1 MTHSIISLLQYGYLA
16 VICLMTAQAIFSI
29 RLRLYIWEEPE
40 RAWLNS
46 APTVYREPKL
56 SFTIL
61 LPAYHEEAL
70 YAETIQ
76 KVYDLNYPK
85 RLVQVLALLR
95 EHDIGTINVARARLK
110 QLRAPNVELLVTN
123 DKHGGKPH
131 QLNLGLKVAR
141 GDIVTIFDAED
152 EPHPDI
158 LQVINTIFLN
168 ESVDVVQ
175 SGVQLMNHNTKWF
188 CFLNVLEYFFWF
200 KSSLHFFA
208 RCGMTPLGGN
218 TVFVRRRLM
227 EHLGGWD
234 HTTLTEDAD
243 LGIRLC
249 IARANL
255 RILYDDEFVT
265 KEETPPTIK
274 QFIKQRTR
282 WNQGFIQILLR
293 GRWLKLK
300 RPSQKLLALYV
311 LLLPETLAFFTV
323 MLPVSVVMLFFIKL
337 PLWIAILTFMPLYC
351 FILAMCIDL
360 AGLHEFV
367 KVHHRKWKWR
377 EALTLV
383 IAFFPYQLLLGI
395 GAIRAVWRQVR
406 GASNWEKT
414 AHIGQHKANSSRP
427 QPPAPLPPPKP
438 WRPGEQAQDPSASLT
453 LVRAANF
460 FVHAFAPRAQA
471 DSLTITGAARS
482 LPESTPNTSAEKQRL
497 FGARPRLLPRRDSLK
512 VPHRIQRREIPLPGW
527 LEGLGIALILG
538 AALAFQ
544 ALNMFHAAYTSD
556 EGMMMA
562 NSQAILQGKITPY
575 AYDYSQPPLGWIQI
589 AGWARLTGGIASFG
603 NAINSGRVLM
613 LILAAASSLLL
624 YLITSRLS
632 GSRGAAL
639 LAMLLYTLSPL
650 SLLYRDQVLLYNI
663 GTFWLLLSLW
673 LVTTS
678 KSRLGTFALA
688 AAALG
693 VAILSDGLFLVFLPV
708 MLYAVSVH
716 ATSFQRKFSKV
727 AFVYMTLAISSVYI
741 LLALLKSEFLP
752 SGDPFAHPSLIGTFL
767 PLLKSQFLPSGNLL
781 ADPSLIV
788 AFLLKTQTS
797 LANQQSNAIWQTWLQ
812 TDLLFIAAGTAAMF
826 VNILGGT
833 VNRFQRLAALL
844 GVTFW
849 VVLIASNVWH
859 PYSIVPLLPF
869 LALNIALAL
878 NTPLRWLTRHVGFD
892 LARAF
897 LLFVVVGTL
906 VAADIQH
913 AQPLLAPNGSQ
924 PQQQAM
930 TWIRDNAPRNAV
942 IITNSYMYADLLDP
956 QGMAVG
962 GGTPFTKAQIYTNAA
977 LDPAIAQ
984 GQLNEQWQNIDFLVV
999 DAGMLKEIR
1008 TDRRFTLLNEAFHH
1022 ATLRVSFGSNQD
1034 GTQIEIYQV
1043 ITPGSMQATERGMG
1057 AERHISWLYDQR
1069 PLQALF
1075 GCSLVSPLLC

>member
-1 MTHSIISLLQYGYLA
+1 MTNAIIPLLQYTYLA
-16 VICLMTAQAIFSI
+16 IICLMTAQAIFSI

-85 RLVQVLALLR
+85 KLVQVLALLR
-95 EHDIGTINVARARLK
+95 EHDTGTIQVTREKLK

-249 IARANL
+249 IAKAHV

-265 KEETPPTIK
+265 KEETPHTIK

-293 GRWLKLK
+293 GRWLQLK

-311 LLLPETLAFFTV
+311 LLLPEILAFFTV

-337 PLWIAILTFMPLYC
+337 PLWIAVLTFMPLYC

-395 GAIRAVWRQVR
+395 GAIRAFWRQVR

-414 AHIGQHKANSSRP
+414 AHIGQHKASSPRP
-427 QPPAPLPPPKP
+427 QPPAPLPAPDP
-438 WRPGEQAQDPSASLT
+438 WHPEQARDPGASMT

-471 DSLTITGAARS
+471 DSLAITGAAPG
-482 LPESTPNTSAEKQRL
+482 LPEGIPWTSAEKQRL
-497 FGARPRLLPRRDSLK
+497 LRAPTRLLPRRETLK
-512 VPHRIQRREIPLPGW
+512 IAQRAQPRDIPLPSW
-527 LEGLGIALILG
+527 LEGLGVVLMLG
-538 AALAFQ
+538 ASLAFQ
-544 ALNMFHAAYTSD
+544 ALNLFHAAYTPD
-556 EGMMMA
+556 EGTLMA
-562 NSQAILQGKITPY
+562 NAQAILQGKITPY

-589 AGWARLTGGIASFG
+589 AGWIRLTGGIASFG

-613 LILAAASSLLL
+613 LILAGASSLLL

-663 GTFWLLLSLW
+663 GMFWLLFSLW
-673 LVTTS
+673 LVTIS

-688 AAALG
+688 AVALG
-693 VAILSDGLFLVFLPV
+693 IAILSDGMFLVFLPA
-708 MLYAVSVH
+708 MLYAVSAY

-727 AFVYMTLAISSVYI
+727 AFAYVALAVSSVYV
-741 LLALLKSEFLP
+741 LLALLKSDFLP
-752 SGDPFAHPSLIGTFL
+752 SGDPLAHPSLLGTFFPRL
-767 PLLKSQFLPSGNLL
+767 QSQFLPSGNLL

-788 AFLLKTQTS
+788 AFVLKTQTP
-797 LANQQSNAIWQTWLQ
+797 LANQQSSAIWQTWLQ
-812 TDLLFIAAGTAAMF
+812 TDLPFIAAGTAAMF
-826 VNILGGT
+826 INILGGT

-844 GVTFW
+844 GATFW
-849 VVLIASNVWH
+849 VVLIIDTIWY
-859 PYSIVPLLPF
+859 PYSIVLLLPF

-878 NTPLRWLTRHVGFD
+878 NAPLRWLTRRIGFD
-892 LARAF
+892 LARVF
-897 LLFVVVGTL
+897 LLFVLVGML
-906 VAADIQH
+906 VPSDIQY
-913 AQPLLAPNGSQ
+913 AQPLLTPNRSE

-930 TWIRDNAPRNAV
+930 TWVRDNVPRNAV

-962 GGTPFTKAQIYTNAA
+962 GGTPFTNAQ
-977 LDPAIAQ
+977 
-984 GQLNEQWQNIDFLVV
+984 V
-999 DAGMLKEIR
+999 
-1008 TDRRFTLLNEAFHH
+1008 
-1022 ATLRVSFGSNQD
+1022 
-1034 GTQIEIYQV
+1034 
-1043 ITPGSMQATERGMG
+1043 
-1057 AERHISWLYDQR
+1057 
-1069 PLQALF
+1069 
-1075 GCSLVSPLLC
+1075 

>member
-1 MTHSIISLLQYGYLA
+1 MTNAIIPILQYVYLA
-16 VICLMTAQAIFSI
+16 IICLMTAQAIFSI

-40 RAWLNS
+40 RASLNS

-95 EHDIGTINVARARLK
+95 EHDTGTIKVAREKLK
-110 QLRAPNVELLVTN
+110 QLRAPNVELLITN

-168 ESVDVVQ
+168 ESVDAVQ

-249 IARANL
+249 IARANV

-265 KEETPPTIK
+265 KEETPHTIK

-293 GRWLKLK
+293 GRWLRLP
-300 RPSQKLLALYV
+300 RLSQKLLALYV
-311 LLLPETLAFFTV
+311 LLLPEVLSFFTL
-323 MLPVSVVMLFFIKL
+323 MLPVSIVLLFFVKL

-383 IAFFPYQLLLGI
+383 IAFFPYQWLLGI
-395 GAIRAVWRQVR
+395 GALRAFWRQVR

-414 AHIGQHKANSSRP
+414 AHIGQHKAISPRQ
-427 QPPAPLPPPKP
+427 QPPASLPPPEP
-438 WRPGEQAQDPSASLT
+438 WRPAGQEQDINASLT

-460 FVHAFAPRAQA
+460 FVHAFAPRAPS
-471 DSLTITGAARS
+471 DSLAITGAAAS
-482 LPESTPNTSAEKQRL
+482 LPESIPWTSAEKHRL
-497 FGARPRLLPRRDSLK
+497 PVDRMRRLPRRDTLK
-512 VPHRIQRREIPLPGW
+512 VIRGVQQRAIPLPNW
-527 LEGLGIALILG
+527 LEGLGVALVLG
-538 AALAFQ
+538 ASLAFQ
-544 ALNMFHAAYTSD
+544 ALNLFHAAYTAD
-556 EGMMMA
+556 EGTLMA
-562 NSQAILQGKITPY
+562 NAQAILQGKITPY

-613 LILAAASSLLL
+613 LILAGASSLLL

-632 GSRGAAL
+632 GSRSAAL

-663 GTFWLLLSLW
+663 GTLWLLLSLW
-673 LVTTS
+673 LVTIS

-693 VAILSDGLFLVFLPV
+693 IAILSDGVFLVFLPV
-708 MLYAVSVH
+708 MLYAVSVY

-727 AFVYMTLAISSVYI
+727 AFAYITLAISSVYA

-752 SGDPFAHPSLIGTFL
+752 SGDALAHPSLMGMFFPT
-767 PLLKSQFLPSGNLL
+767 LKSEFLPSGNLL
-781 ADPSLIV
+781 ANPGLIV

-826 VNILGGT
+826 VNVLGGT
-833 VNRFQRLAALL
+833 INRFQMLAALL
-844 GVTFW
+844 GGTFW
-849 VVLIASNVWH
+849 AVLIVNNVWY

-869 LALNIALAL
+869 LALNIALAV
-878 NTPLRWLTRHVGFD
+878 NAPLRWLTQHVGFD
-892 LARAF
+892 LARVF
-897 LLFVVVGTL
+897 LLFVLVGML
-906 VAADIQH
+906 VASDIQH
-913 AQPLLAPNGSQ
+913 AQPLLASNGSQ

-930 TWIRDNAPRNAV
+930 SWVRDNVPRNAV

-962 GGTPFTKAQIYTNAA
+962 GGTPFTRAQMYTSAA

-984 GQLNEQWQNIDFLVV
+984 GQLNERWQNIDFLVV

-1008 TDRRFTLLNEAFHH
+1008 TDRRFALLNEALHH
-1022 ATLRVSFGSNQD
+1022 ATLRVSFGSSQN
-1034 GTQIEIYQV
+1034 GTQIQIYQV
-1043 ITPGSMQATERGMG
+1043 IRT
-1057 AERHISWLYDQR
+1057 
-1069 PLQALF
+1069 
-1075 GCSLVSPLLC
+1075 